1 MRRKQKLMEA
11 SKKKLALFLAMTL
24 TATAAGNI
32 YVNKKDNKIYAAET
46 DTYYF
51 AEGFGTGVDFSES
64 NNSWDIRT
72 NFASGV
78 ADSIKNDSANHA
90 AIVENNHS
98 GSNEPVIRLINGVQN
113 ADLRSS
119 ASDYRGGTAISN
131 EKIKLKE
138 DGQFSAKFT
147 ISMPDA
153 CVNTAQTGGEAYA
166 REVGGDGIAF
176 IITTTEKDNIK
187 GQAGGGIGYYGVGN
201 SIVVELDS
209 YFNGAYCT
217 FETSDTA
224 YINWDYDNQI
234 YSNPSNGYEYLWNVA
249 NSKYTDYSSAYN
261 YGAYW
266 DQVLNPNGY
275 SQLPG
280 SSVRRFDHVGVM
292 LDGEPKEHVGIS
304 YLNGIKPN
312 EISVGKYVNIN
323 NPSASTPSSSADCA
337 TRFADEGSLDVE
349 NEEVDNRLFTFWMEY
364 DGENIYVSYANGDF
378 LTAVR
383 PSSPQISVKGDSRLA
398 QKFANQEVNIGF
410 TSAIG
415 SSKANHTVHSVEFV
429 NEYIPEGI
437 SDTEYTEKY
446 YVETPDAVSDYI
458 TVSGKKYVLKESKLN
473 EDISLGSSAVITD
486 KSKEDGYTMYK
497 KVDYSSNPLYP
508 AETSCVRADGG
519 TVLYQFYDKQPTY
532 QVIYYTKST
541 TDGTYKVAE
550 ESGVFTGTLGSTV
563 NITDVNASYAT
574 KYTPDYKLST
584 TKPQEDRVML
594 ENTDSTYVIRIYY
607 DPVEVGFTVRYWLKD
622 RITGQYVQDKDA
634 TKVFATGYY
643 LGDKVTITD
652 VDSTYTTKYA
662 AQNYGY
668 STSASNVTSL
678 TLEDAGKS
686 YYMDLHYDPLMASYK
701 LNYHKWDA
709 VKGDYV
715 LAESSAVQEGYV
727 GSQYTV
733 TDVNLNYGT
742 KYENYTVNAEKNETY
757 SVTLNEAGKTYEMNV
772 YYDPVQTGYK
782 LNYHK
787 LNPNT
792 GKYEYVESTP
802 VKKGI
807 VGQTYSV
814 EDADASYTTKYT
826 ADGYEINSSKNEDY
840 TVTLEDTNETYE
852 MNVYYDPVKTT
863 YVTEYW
869 LEQPDGTYKLQTDD
883 TVTTKNVYAGTD
895 VTAVIKDY
903 TGYEHTTTDNTN
915 EADKVKADG
924 TTALKV
930 YYNLAPQ
937 YTVKYYTETSSETA
951 GAIKVGNKYY
961 KLQEN
966 DSVSKRAATG
976 TAVAFSSKDNETAGV
991 NEGTAEVTETYKSYA
1006 GFNFSDA
1013 ATVLNG
1019 NTTGIL
1025 SRQNDVIIELFY
1037 DKKTT
1042 TYKEEYYVEVKD
1054 QTTTDYDKII
1064 DGVKYELVETNTS
1077 PEVPID
1083 SNAVVT
1089 DKSETDTFKNLEL
1102 IPPTDAYPS
1111 TVDDIADDGSTVV
1124 YQIYNRKPEYT
1135 VKYYKE
1141 TSADTEGAVKVGDKY
1156 YKLEEKDTEVR
1167 EVSTGTAVTYAVKP
1181 DGTAGVKEDTAEAAE
1196 TYKSYEGF
1204 TFSDTATT
1212 TNGKTTG
1219 TVSREAD
1226 VVIELFYDV
1235 VKTGYKELY
1244 WVEDP
1249 NAESDYVTITVN
1261 GEEKKFVLSE
1271 TNEIP
1276 DVDAGSSV
1284 TITDKSDDYANY
1296 ELVEVEI
1303 PGYPSWVEGIK
1314 PDGSTTVH
1322 QIYVLKPTYQVK
1334 YYVEVS
1340 EKTDDTI
1347 EVDGKH
1353 YLLKPD
1359 ETITKYAS
1367 AKTLVNV
1374 TSNIDGTGVKEADTE
1389 VTGTFKKFDGY
1400 TFNQTATEKNGKG
1413 SGEVSSD
1420 NTLVIMILYD
1430 LDEKPE
1436 EPTTKPEEPTTKP
1449 EEPTTKPEEPT
1460 TPQPTTKPSSPV
1472 ITGDSISMVIFIL
1485 LICSGCTAALI
1496 IASKKKTD
1504 KE

>member
-1 MRRKQKLMEA
+1 MKKKLLES
-11 SKKKLALFLAMTL
+11 SKKKLALLLAMTL

-32 YVNKKDNKIYAAET
+32 YVNKRDNKVYAAET

-51 AEGFGTGVDFSES
+51 AEGFGTGVDFAES
-64 NNSWDIRT
+64 NNSWNIQT

-78 ADSIKNDSANHA
+78 ADSIKNDSANQA
-90 AIVENNHS
+90 AIVGNNHS
-98 GSNEPVIRLINGVQN
+98 GNREPVIRLINGVQN
-113 ADLRSS
+113 ADLTSS

-131 EKIKLKE
+131 EKIQLKE
-138 DGQFSAKFT
+138 NGQFSAKFT

-153 CVNTAQTGGEAYA
+153 CVNTAQTGGEQYA

-176 IITTTEKDNIK
+176 IITTTEKENIK
-187 GQAGGGIGYYGVGN
+187 GQAGGGIGYYGVDN

-234 YSNPSNGYEYLWNVA
+234 YSNPTADYTYLPNVA
-249 NSKYTDYSSAYN
+249 NSNYKDYSSAYN

-266 DQVLNPNGY
+266 DSVLNPNGY
-275 SQLPG
+275 AQLPG

-292 LDGEPKEHVGIS
+292 LDGEPKNHLGIS
-304 YLNGIKPN
+304 YLNGIVPN
-312 EISVGKYVNIN
+312 EVQNGKYVNIN
-323 NPSASTPSSSADCA
+323 NASASTASSSADCA
-337 TRFADEGSLDVE
+337 TRFTDEGTLSVAGE
-349 NEEVDNRLFTFWMEY
+349 AVDNRLFTFWVEY
-364 DGENIYVSYANGDF
+364 DGTNMYVSYANGNF
-378 LTAVR
+378 LTAQR
-383 PSSPQISVKGDSRLA
+383 PATPQISIKGDAQLA

-437 SDTEYTEKY
+437 SDTSYTEKY
-446 YVETPDAVSDYI
+446 YVETPEAESDYI
-458 TVSGKKYVLKESKLN
+458 TVNGKKYVLKESKLN
-473 EDISLGSSAVITD
+473 EKISLGSSAVIKD
-486 KSKEDGYTMYK
+486 KSTEDGYKLYK
-497 KVDYSSNPLYP
+497 KADYSANPLYP
-508 AETSCVRADGG
+508 AETSCVRADGS

-532 QVIYYTKST
+532 QVIYYTKNT
-541 TDGTYKVAE
+541 TDGTYEVAE
-550 ESGVFTGTLGSTV
+550 ESGVFTGTLNSTV
-563 NITDVNASYAT
+563 TITDVNSSYAA
-574 KYTPDYKLST
+574 KFAPNYELST
-584 TKPQEDRVML
+584 TKTQEDSVTL
-594 ENTDSTYVIRIYY
+594 ENTDSTYVIKIYY

-622 RITGQYVQDKDA
+622 RTTGQYVQDKDA
-634 TKVFATGYY
+634 TKVFSAGYY
-643 LGDKVTITD
+643 LGDEVTITD
-652 VDSTYTTKYA
+652 VDSTYTTKYT
-662 AQNYGY
+662 AQNYEY
-668 STSASNVTSL
+668 STSAPNVTSV
-678 TLEDAGKS
+678 TLENAGGS
-686 YYMDLHYDPLMASYK
+686 YYMDLHYDPLMAGYK

-709 VKGDYV
+709 AAGDYV
-715 LAESSAVQEGYV
+715 LTESSTVQEGYV

-733 TDVNLNYGT
+733 TDVNPNYGT
-742 KYENYTVNAEKNETY
+742 KYENYTVNTEKNDTY
-757 SVTLNEAGKTYEMNV
+757 SVTLDKAGETYEMNV

-802 VKKGI
+802 VKQGTL
-807 VGQTYSV
+807 GQTYKV
-814 EDADASYTTKYT
+814 EDADASYATKYT

-840 TVTLEDTNETYE
+840 TVTLEDTDVTYE

-863 YVTEYW
+863 YVTEYY

-937 YTVKYYTETSSETA
+937 YTVKYYTETSSDTA
-951 GAIKVGNKYY
+951 GAVKVGSKYY

-966 DSVSKRAATG
+966 DTVSKRAATG
-976 TAVAFSSKDNETAGV
+976 TTVAFSSKDDETAGV
-991 NEGTAEVTETYKSYA
+991 KEGTAEVTETYKSYA

-1013 ATVLNG
+1013 ATALNG

-1025 SRQNDVIIELFY
+1025 SRQNDVVIELFY

-1042 TYKEEYYVEVKD
+1042 TYTEEYYVEVKD

-1077 PEVPID
+1077 QEVPID
-1083 SNAVVT
+1083 SGAVVT

-1156 YKLEEKDTEVR
+1156 YKLEENDTKVR
-1167 EVSTGTAVTYAVKP
+1167 EVSTGTAVIYAVMP
-1181 DGTAGVKEDTAEAAE
+1181 DGTAGVKEGTAEAAE
-1196 TYKSYEGF
+1196 TYRSYEGF

-1212 TNGKTTG
+1212 TNGKTAG
-1219 TVSREAD
+1219 TVSRETD
-1226 VVIELFYDV
+1226 VVIELFYDA
-1235 VKTGYKELY
+1235 VKTEYKELY

-1276 DVDAGSSV
+1276 DVNAGSSATV
-1284 TITDKSDDYANY
+1284 TDKSDDYANY

-1314 PDGSTTVH
+1314 PDGTTTVH
-1322 QIYVLKPTYQVK
+1322 QIYVLKPTYQVM
-1334 YYVEVS
+1334 YYVEVP

-1347 EVDGKH
+1347 EVDGK
-1353 YLLKPD
+1353 YYILKSD
-1359 ETITKYAS
+1359 ETVTKYAS
-1367 AKTLVNV
+1367 ANTSVSV
-1374 TSNIDGTGVKEADTE
+1374 TSNTDGTGVKEADTE

-1400 TFNQTATEKNGKG
+1400 TFNRTATEKNGKN
-1413 SGEVSSD
+1413 SGEVSAD
-1420 NTLVIMILYD
+1420 NSLVIMILYD
-1430 LDEKPE
+1430 LDEEPE
-1436 EPTTKPEEPTTKP
+1436 EPTPEPEKPTTKP

-1472 ITGDSISMVIFIL
+1472 ITGDSISVAVFIL
-1485 LICSGCTAALI
+1485 LICSGCTAAMI
-1496 IASKKKTD
+1496 IASRKKTD